1 MSVSAPSPTRAR
13 PWPLVT
19 AAAVCL
25 LSFTAFWVAQRL
37 AHVNMLDV
45 MVYRAEA
52 ETLRAGGDLYA
63 MRATSA
69 NLAMTYPPFAAV
81 LFLPLTLVGVPLMRT
96 LNTAGNLLL
105 VPVLVQLSLQLVRPS
120 PARPGARTELWRTT
134 LWIAAVVVWCEPV
147 WTTLRY
153 GQINLLIA
161 VAVLWDLTRR
171 EGSRGSRWA
180 GLGIGLATA
189 VKLTP
194 GLFVVLLFAA
204 GLLLWRRDR
213 AAGAGPGRGVNAWLR
228 TALTATGVFLVTTLV
243 MAVALPAD
251 SKTFWTRTLF
261 ETGRVGHTE
270 ETANQSLSGVLARL
284 MHTDAPGLWWVAAAV
299 LLGGAAMVLAVRAAV
314 RGDRAVAVVITAFT
328 ALMISPISW
337 SHHWVWVVPL
347 LILLYERCT
356 RAWPVTAA
364 VALAFA
370 SFALWWV
377 PHDPGRPEL
386 EQNAGQM
393 LLSAV
398 YPLTALAVFAGYAL
412 SLRRARNE
420 ELRTP
425 VPQPRDETREARET
439 HETHETREPQ
449 AARAGQAVAKE

>member
-13 PWPLVT
+13 PWPLAT

-52 ETLRAGGDLYA
+52 ETLRAGDDLYA

-96 LNTAGNLLL
+96 LTTAGNLLL
-105 VPVLVQLSLQLVRPS
+105 VAALVVLSLRLVRPALS
-120 PARPGARTELWRTT
+120 RPGARADLWRSA

-153 GQINLLIA
+153 GQINLLVA

-171 EGSRGSRWA
+171 EGGRGARWA
-180 GLGIGLATA
+180 GAGIGLATA

-213 AAGAGPGRGVNAWLR
+213 RLNQWLR
-228 TALTATGVFLVTTLV
+228 TALTATGVFLAVTLATAL
-243 MAVALPAD
+243 ALPAD
-251 SKTFWTRTLF
+251 SRTFWTRTLF
-261 ETGRVGHTE
+261 ETGRVGHAE

-284 MHTDAPGLWWVAAAV
+284 LHTDAPGLWWVATAG
-299 LLGGAAMVLAVRAAV
+299 LLGAAAMALAVRAAV

-337 SHHWVWVVPL
+337 SHHWVWCVPL
-347 LILLYERCT
+347 LILLYDRAT
-356 RAWPVTAA
+356 RAWPVTGA

-386 EQNAGQM
+386 DQNAGQM

-412 SLRRARNE
+412 TLRRA
-420 ELRTP
+420 
-425 VPQPRDETREARET
+425 AREPRAVVP
-439 HETHETREPQ
+439 ERTREPARDRRREPAQ
-449 AARAGQAVAKE
+449 AQAEEPSREPAEASQAVAKE

>member
-1 MSVSAPSPTRAR
+1 MSPSAPSPSPSRAR
-13 PWPLVT
+13 PWPLV
-19 AAAVCL
+19 AAAVVCL
-25 LSFTAFWVAQRL
+25 VSFAAFWVAQRV

-52 ETLRAGGDLYA
+52 ETLRAGDDLYA

-96 LNTAGNLLL
+96 LSTAGNLLL
-105 VPVLVQLSLQLVRPS
+105 VLALVRLSLQLVRPALAS
-120 PARPGARTELWRTT
+120 PARRADLWRTT
-134 LWIAAVVVWCEPV
+134 LWVAAAVVWCEPV

-153 GQINLLIA
+153 GQINLLVA
-161 VAVLWDLTRR
+161 VAVLWDFTRR
-171 EGSRGSRWA
+171 EGSRWA

-194 GLFVVLLFAA
+194 GLFVVLLLAA

-213 AAGAGPGRGVNAWLR
+213 GMNQWLR
-228 TALTATGVFLVTTLV
+228 TALTATGVFLVTTLAMV
-243 MAVALPAD
+243 VALPAD

-261 ETGRVGHTE
+261 ETGRVGHAE

-284 MHTDAPGLWWVAAAV
+284 MHTDAPGLWWLAAAV
-299 LLGGAAMVLAVRAAV
+299 LLGGAAMALAIRAAV
-314 RGDRAVAVVITAFT
+314 RGDRAVAVVVTAFT
-328 ALMISPISW
+328 ALMVSPISW
-337 SHHWVWVVPL
+337 SHHWVWCVPL
-347 LILLYERCT
+347 LILLYDRAT
-356 RAWPVTAA
+356 RAWAVTGA

-370 SFALWWV
+370 SFALWYV

-386 EQNAGQM
+386 DQNAGQM

-398 YPLTALAVFAGYAL
+398 YPLTATAVFAGYAL
-412 SLRRARNE
+412 AVRRTRRPGAGNAPE
-420 ELRTP
+420 AP
-425 VPQPRDETREARET
+425 REAVV
-439 HETHETREPQ
+439 REP
-449 AARAGQAVAKE
+449 RAVAPQAVAKE

>member
-1 MSVSAPSPTRAR
+1 MSVSAPPPTRAR
-13 PWPLVT
+13 RWPLAT

-52 ETLRAGGDLYA
+52 ETLRAGDDLYA

-81 LFLPLTLVGVPLMRT
+81 LFLPLTLVSVPLMRT
-96 LNTAGNLLL
+96 LTTAGNLLL
-105 VPVLVQLSLQLVRPS
+105 VVALVRLSLQLI
-120 PARPGARTELWRTT
+120 RPGLSRPAARAELWRAT
-134 LWIAAVVVWCEPV
+134 LLVAAVVVWCEPV

-171 EGSRGSRWA
+171 EGSRWA

-194 GLFVVLLFAA
+194 GLFVVLLLAA

-213 AAGAGPGRGVNAWLR
+213 ATNQWLR
-228 TALTATGVFLVTTLV
+228 TALTATGVFLGTTLA

-251 SKTFWTRTLF
+251 SRRFWTGTLF
-261 ETGRVGHTE
+261 ETGRVGHAE
-270 ETANQSLSGVLARL
+270 ETANQSISGVLARL
-284 MHTDAPGLWWVAAAV
+284 MHTDAPGLWWAAAAA
-299 LLGGAAMVLAVRAAV
+299 LLGGAAMVLAVRAAL
-314 RGDRAVAVVITAFT
+314 RGDKAVAVTVTAFT

-337 SHHWVWVVPL
+337 SHHWVWCVPL
-347 LILLYERCT
+347 LILLYDRCT
-356 RAWPVTAA
+356 RAWAVTGA

-386 EQNAGQM
+386 DQNAGQM

-412 SLRRARNE
+412 ARWRARGS
-420 ELRTP
+420 RPGGHAAAHP
-425 VPQPRDETREARET
+425 VADGPQGERQDGT
-439 HETHETREPQ
+439 
-449 AARAGQAVAKE
+449 RAGVVGPRVPVGGRQAVAKE

>member
-1 MSVSAPSPTRAR
+1 MSVSVLSKTRAR
-13 PWPLVT
+13 PWPLAT

-25 LSFTAFWVAQRL
+25 LSFASFWVAQRL

-45 MVYRAEA
+45 MVYRAEG
-52 ETLRAGGDLYA
+52 ETVRAGGDLYA

-69 NLAMTYPPFAAV
+69 NLAMTYPPFAAL
-81 LFLPLTLVGVPLMRT
+81 LFVPLTLVSVPVMRT
-96 LNTAGNLLL
+96 LATAGNLLL
-105 VPVLVQLSLQLVRPS
+105 VIALVQLSLQLVRPALS
-120 PARPGARTELWRTT
+120 RTDLWRTT
-134 LWIAAVVVWCEPV
+134 LWVAAAVVWCEPV

-171 EGSRGSRWA
+171 EGSRWA

-213 AAGAGPGRGVNAWLR
+213 VWNQWLR
-228 TALTATGVFLVTTLV
+228 TGVTATGVFLATTL
-243 MAVALPAD
+243 AVALALPAD
-251 SKTFWTRTLF
+251 SKKFWTETLF
-261 ETGRVGHTE
+261 ATGRVGFAE
-270 ETANQSLSGVLARL
+270 ETANQSISGVLARL
-284 MHTDAPGLWWVAAAV
+284 MHTDSPGIWWVLTAAV
-299 LLGGAAMVLAVRAAV
+299 MGGAAMVLAVRAALH
-314 RGDRAVAVVITAFT
+314 GDKAVAVVICAFT

-337 SHHWVWVVPL
+337 SHHWVWCVPL
-347 LILLYERCT
+347 LILLADRAT
-356 RAWPVTAA
+356 RAWLVTGA

-386 EQNAGQM
+386 DQNAGQM

-398 YPLTALAVFAGYAL
+398 YPLTATALLVAYVLAERRKESGLQAL
-412 SLRRARNE
+412 
-420 ELRTP
+420 
-425 VPQPRDETREARET
+425 
-439 HETHETREPQ
+439 
-449 AARAGQAVAKE
+449 AKE

>member
-1 MSVSAPSPTRAR
+1 MSPSAPSPSPSRAR
-13 PWPLVT
+13 PWPLVA

-25 LSFTAFWVAQRL
+25 VSFAAFWVAQRV

-52 ETLRAGGDLYA
+52 ETLRSGGDLYA

-96 LNTAGNLLL
+96 LSTAGNLLL
-105 VPVLVQLSLQLVRPS
+105 VLALVRLSLQLVRPALAS
-120 PARPGARTELWRTT
+120 PARRADLWRAT
-134 LWIAAVVVWCEPV
+134 LWVAAAVVWCEPV

-153 GQINLLIA
+153 GQINLLVA
-161 VAVLWDLTRR
+161 VAVLWDFTRR
-171 EGSRGSRWA
+171 EGSRWA

-194 GLFVVLLFAA
+194 GLFVVLLLAA

-213 AAGAGPGRGVNAWLR
+213 GVNPWLR
-228 TALTATGVFLVTTLV
+228 TALTATGVFLATTLAMV
-243 MAVALPAD
+243 VALPSD
-251 SKTFWTRTLF
+251 SRTFWTRTLF
-261 ETGRVGHTE
+261 ETGRVGHAE

-284 MHTDAPGLWWVAAAV
+284 MHTDAPGPWWLAAAV
-299 LLGGAAMVLAVRAAV
+299 LLGGAAMALAVRAAV
-314 RGDRAVAVVITAFT
+314 RGDKAVAVLVTAFT
-328 ALMISPISW
+328 ALMVSPISW
-337 SHHWVWVVPL
+337 SHHWVWCVPL
-347 LILLYERCT
+347 LILLYDRAT
-356 RAWPVTAA
+356 RAWPVTGA

-386 EQNAGQM
+386 DQNAGQM

-398 YPLTALAVFAGYAL
+398 YPLTATAVFAGYAL
-412 SLRRARNE
+412 VVWRTRRTGAADAPE
-420 ELRTP
+420 AL
-425 VPQPRDETREARET
+425 REAVAD
-439 HETHETREPQ
+439 REP
-449 AARAGQAVAKE
+449 RAGVAPRSAAPRTVAPQAVAKE

>member
-1 MSVSAPSPTRAR
+1 MSPSAPSPSPSRAR
-13 PWPLVT
+13 PWPLVA

-25 LSFTAFWVAQRL
+25 ASFAAFWVAQRV

-52 ETLRAGGDLYA
+52 ETLRAGDDLYA

-69 NLAMTYPPFAAV
+69 NLAMTYPPIAAV

-96 LNTAGNLLL
+96 LSTAGNLLL
-105 VPVLVQLSLQLVRPS
+105 VLALVRLSLQLVRPALAS
-120 PARPGARTELWRTT
+120 PARRADLWRTT
-134 LWIAAVVVWCEPV
+134 LWVAAAVVWCEPV

-153 GQINLLIA
+153 GQINLLVA
-161 VAVLWDLTRR
+161 VAVLWDFTRR
-171 EGSRGSRWA
+171 EGSRWA

-194 GLFVVLLFAA
+194 GLFVVLLLAA

-213 AAGAGPGRGVNAWLR
+213 GMNQWLR
-228 TALTATGVFLVTTLV
+228 TALTATGVFLVTTLAMV
-243 MAVALPAD
+243 VALPAD

-261 ETGRVGHTE
+261 ETGRVGHAE

-284 MHTDAPGLWWVAAAV
+284 MHTDAPGLWWLAAAV
-299 LLGGAAMVLAVRAAV
+299 LLGGAAMALAIRAAV
-314 RGDRAVAVVITAFT
+314 RGDKAVAVVVTAFT
-328 ALMISPISW
+328 ALMVSPISW
-337 SHHWVWVVPL
+337 SHHWVWCVPL
-347 LILLYERCT
+347 LILLYDRAT
-356 RAWPVTAA
+356 RAWPVTGA

-386 EQNAGQM
+386 DQNAGQM

-398 YPLTALAVFAGYAL
+398 YPFTATAVFAGYAL
-412 SLRRARNE
+412 AVRRTR
-420 ELRTP
+420 RTEAGNAP
-425 VPQPRDETREARET
+425 EAPREAVVP
-439 HETHETREPQ
+439 EP
-449 AARAGQAVAKE
+449 RAVVPQAVAKE

>member
-1 MSVSAPSPTRAR
+1 MSPSAPSPSRAR
-13 PWPLVT
+13 PWPLV
-19 AAAVCL
+19 AAAAACL
-25 LSFTAFWVAQRL
+25 ISFAAFWVAQRV

-96 LNTAGNLLL
+96 LSTAGNLLL
-105 VPVLVQLSLQLVRPS
+105 VVALVRLSLQLVRPALAS
-120 PARPGARTELWRTT
+120 PARRADLWRTT
-134 LWIAAVVVWCEPV
+134 LWVAAVVVWCEPV

-153 GQINLLIA
+153 GQINLLVA
-161 VAVLWDLTRR
+161 VAVLWDFTRR
-171 EGSRGSRWA
+171 EKSRWA

-194 GLFVVLLFAA
+194 GLFVVLLLAA
-204 GLLLWRRDR
+204 GVLLWRRDR
-213 AAGAGPGRGVNAWLR
+213 GMNQWLR
-228 TALTATGVFLVTTLV
+228 TALTATGAFLVTTLAMV
-243 MAVALPAD
+243 VALPAE
-251 SKTFWTRTLF
+251 SRTFWTRTLF
-261 ETGRVGHTE
+261 ETGRVGHAE

-284 MHTDAPGLWWVAAAV
+284 MHTDAPGLWWLAAAV
-299 LLGGAAMVLAVRAAV
+299 LLGGAAMALAVRAAV
-314 RGDRAVAVVITAFT
+314 LGDKAVAVVVTAFT
-328 ALMISPISW
+328 ALMVSPISW
-337 SHHWVWVVPL
+337 SHHWVWCVPL
-347 LILLYERCT
+347 LILLYDRATLPLGLAERVV
-356 RAWPVTAA
+356 RPAWQVTGA

-386 EQNAGQM
+386 DQNAGQM

-398 YPLTALAVFAGYAL
+398 YPLTATAVFAGYAL
-412 SLRRARNE
+412 VVWRTRRPEAAGP
-420 ELRTP
+420 RT
-425 VPQPRDETREARET
+425 VPRQGTVVRER
-439 HETHETREPQ
+439 
-449 AARAGQAVAKE
+449 QAVAKE

>member
-1 MSVSAPSPTRAR
+1 MSVSVLSKTRAR
-13 PWPLVT
+13 PWPLAT

-25 LSFTAFWVAQRL
+25 LSFASFWVAQRL

-45 MVYRAEA
+45 MVYRAEG
-52 ETLRAGGDLYA
+52 ETVRAGGDLYA

-69 NLAMTYPPFAAV
+69 NLAMTYPPFAAL
-81 LFLPLTLVGVPLMRT
+81 LFVPLTLVSVPVMRT
-96 LNTAGNLLL
+96 LATAGNLLL
-105 VPVLVQLSLQLVRPS
+105 VIALVQLSLQLVRPALS
-120 PARPGARTELWRTT
+120 RTDLWRTT
-134 LWIAAVVVWCEPV
+134 LWVAAAVVWCEPV

-171 EGSRGSRWA
+171 EGSRWA

-213 AAGAGPGRGVNAWLR
+213 VWNQWLR
-228 TALTATGVFLVTTLV
+228 TGVTATGVFLATTL
-243 MAVALPAD
+243 AVALALPAD
-251 SKTFWTRTLF
+251 SNKFWTETLF
-261 ETGRVGHTE
+261 ATGRVGFAE
-270 ETANQSLSGVLARL
+270 ETANQSISGVLARL
-284 MHTDAPGLWWVAAAV
+284 MHTDSPGIWWVLTAAAM
-299 LLGGAAMVLAVRAAV
+299 GGAAMVLAVRAAL
-314 RGDRAVAVVITAFT
+314 RGDKAVAVVICAFT

-337 SHHWVWVVPL
+337 SHHWVWCVPL
-347 LILLYERCT
+347 LILLADRAT
-356 RAWPVTAA
+356 RAWVVTGA

-386 EQNAGQM
+386 DQNAGQM

-398 YPLTALAVFAGYAL
+398 YPLTATALLVAYVLAERRKESGLQAL
-412 SLRRARNE
+412 
-420 ELRTP
+420 
-425 VPQPRDETREARET
+425 
-439 HETHETREPQ
+439 
-449 AARAGQAVAKE
+449 AKE

>member
-1 MSVSAPSPTRAR
+1 MSASSLPPVSPSRAR
-13 PWPLVT
+13 LRPLAV

-81 LFLPLTLVGVPLMRT
+81 LFLPLTVVGVPLMRT
-96 LNTAGNLLL
+96 LTTAGNLLL
-105 VPVLVQLSLQLVRPS
+105 VVALVQLSLQLVRPAL
-120 PARPGARTELWRTT
+120 ARPAARAELWRTA

-153 GQINLLIA
+153 GQINLLVA

-171 EGSRGSRWA
+171 EGGRGSRWA

-213 AAGAGPGRGVNAWLR
+213 ALNQWLR
-228 TALTATGVFLVTTLV
+228 TALTATGVFLVTTLT
-243 MAVALPAD
+243 MALALPAD
-251 SKTFWTRTLF
+251 SKRFWTGTLF
-261 ETGRVGHTE
+261 ETGRVGHAE

-284 MHTDAPGLWWVAAAV
+284 MHTDAPGLWWLAAAV

-314 RGDRAVAVVITAFT
+314 RGDRAVAVVVTAFA
-328 ALMISPISW
+328 ALMVSPISW
-337 SHHWVWVVPL
+337 SHHWVWCVTL
-347 LILLYERCT
+347 LILLYDRST
-356 RAWPVTAA
+356 RAWPVTGA

-386 EQNAGQM
+386 DQNAGQM

-412 SLRRARNE
+412 SLRRTHG
-420 ELRTP
+420 RTRP
-425 VPQPRDETREARET
+425 ETVPRPRE
-439 HETHETREPQ
+439 ETREPQ
-449 AARAGQAVAKE
+449 AVANE

>member
-1 MSVSAPSPTRAR
+1 MSPSAPSPSPSRAR
-13 PWPLVT
+13 PWPLVA

-25 LSFTAFWVAQRL
+25 VSFAAFWVAQRV

-52 ETLRAGGDLYA
+52 ETLRAGDDLYA

-96 LNTAGNLLL
+96 LSTAGNLLL
-105 VPVLVQLSLQLVRPS
+105 VLALVRLSLQLVRPALAS
-120 PARPGARTELWRTT
+120 PARRADLWRTT
-134 LWIAAVVVWCEPV
+134 LWVAAAVVWCEPV

-153 GQINLLIA
+153 GQINLLVA
-161 VAVLWDLTRR
+161 VAVLWDFTRR
-171 EGSRGSRWA
+171 EGSRWA

-194 GLFVVLLFAA
+194 GLFVVLLLAA

-213 AAGAGPGRGVNAWLR
+213 GMNQWLR
-228 TALTATGVFLVTTLV
+228 TALTATGVFLVTTLAMV
-243 MAVALPAD
+243 VALPAD

-261 ETGRVGHTE
+261 ETGRVGHAE

-284 MHTDAPGLWWVAAAV
+284 MHTDAPGLWWLAAAV
-299 LLGGAAMVLAVRAAV
+299 LLGGAAMALAIRAAV
-314 RGDRAVAVVITAFT
+314 RGDKAVAVVVTAFT
-328 ALMISPISW
+328 ALMVSPISW
-337 SHHWVWVVPL
+337 SHHWVWCVPL
-347 LILLYERCT
+347 LILLYDRAT
-356 RAWPVTAA
+356 RAWPVTGA

-386 EQNAGQM
+386 DQNAGQM

-398 YPLTALAVFAGYAL
+398 YPLTATAVFAGYAL
-412 SLRRARNE
+412 AVRRTR
-420 ELRTP
+420 RTEAGNAP
-425 VPQPRDETREARET
+425 EAPREAVVP
-439 HETHETREPQ
+439 EP
-449 AARAGQAVAKE
+449 RAVVPQAVAKE

>member
-1 MSVSAPSPTRAR
+1 MSPSAPSPSPSRAR
-13 PWPLVT
+13 PWPLVA

-25 LSFTAFWVAQRL
+25 VSFAAFWVAQRV

-69 NLAMTYPPFAAV
+69 NLAMTYPPLAAV
-81 LFLPLTLVGVPLMRT
+81 LFLPLTLVDVPLMRT
-96 LNTAGNLLL
+96 LSTAGNLLL
-105 VPVLVQLSLQLVRPS
+105 VLGLVRLSLQLVRPALAS
-120 PARPGARTELWRTT
+120 PARRADLWRTT
-134 LWIAAVVVWCEPV
+134 LWVAAAVVWCEPV

-153 GQINLLIA
+153 GQINLLVA
-161 VAVLWDLTRR
+161 VAVLWDFTRR
-171 EGSRGSRWA
+171 EGSRRA

-194 GLFVVLLFAA
+194 GLFVVLLLVA

-213 AAGAGPGRGVNAWLR
+213 GMNQWLR
-228 TALTATGVFLVTTLV
+228 TALTATGVFLVTTLAMV
-243 MAVALPAD
+243 VALPAD

-261 ETGRVGHTE
+261 ETGRVGHAE

-284 MHTDAPGLWWVAAAV
+284 MHTDAPGLWWLTAAV
-299 LLGGAAMVLAVRAAV
+299 LLGGAAMALAVRAAV
-314 RGDRAVAVVITAFT
+314 RGDKAVAVVVTAFT
-328 ALMISPISW
+328 ALMVSPISW
-337 SHHWVWVVPL
+337 SHHWVWCVPL
-347 LILLYERCT
+347 LILLYDRAT
-356 RAWPVTAA
+356 RAWPVTGA

-386 EQNAGQM
+386 DQNAGQM

-398 YPLTALAVFAGYAL
+398 YPLTATAVFAGYAL
-412 SLRRARNE
+412 AVRRTR
-420 ELRTP
+420 RTGAEKAP
-425 VPQPRDETREARET
+425 DAPREAGAV
-439 HETHETREPQ
+439 REPRT
-449 AARAGQAVAKE
+449 AARQAVAKE

>member
-1 MSVSAPSPTRAR
+1 MSPSAPSPSPSRAR
-13 PWPLVT
+13 PWPLVA

-25 LSFTAFWVAQRL
+25 VSFAAFWVAQRV

-52 ETLRAGGDLYA
+52 ETLRAGDDLYA

-96 LNTAGNLLL
+96 LSTAGNLLL
-105 VPVLVQLSLQLVRPS
+105 VLALVRLSLQLVRPALAS
-120 PARPGARTELWRTT
+120 PARRADLWRTT
-134 LWIAAVVVWCEPV
+134 LWVAAAVVWCEPV

-153 GQINLLIA
+153 GQINLLVA
-161 VAVLWDLTRR
+161 VPVLWDFTRR
-171 EGSRGSRWA
+171 EGSRWA

-194 GLFVVLLFAA
+194 GLFVVLLLAA

-213 AAGAGPGRGVNAWLR
+213 GMNQWLR
-228 TALTATGVFLVTTLV
+228 TALTATGVFLVTTLAMV
-243 MAVALPAD
+243 VALPAD

-261 ETGRVGHTE
+261 ETGRVGHAE

-284 MHTDAPGLWWVAAAV
+284 MHTDAPGLWWLATAV
-299 LLGGAAMVLAVRAAV
+299 LLGGAAMALAIRAAV
-314 RGDRAVAVVITAFT
+314 RGDKAVAVVVTAFT
-328 ALMISPISW
+328 ALMVSPISW
-337 SHHWVWVVPL
+337 SHHWVWCVPL
-347 LILLYERCT
+347 LILLHDRAT
-356 RAWPVTAA
+356 RAWQVTGA

-386 EQNAGQM
+386 DQNAGQM

-398 YPLTALAVFAGYAL
+398 YPLTATAVFAGYAL
-412 SLRRARNE
+412 AVRRTR
-420 ELRTP
+420 RTEAGNAP
-425 VPQPRDETREARET
+425 EAPREAVVP
-439 HETHETREPQ
+439 EP
-449 AARAGQAVAKE
+449 RAVVPQAVAKE

>member
-1 MSVSAPSPTRAR
+1 MSPPSAPSRVPSRSLA
-13 PWPLVT
+13 V
-19 AAAVCL
+19 AAVVWL

-52 ETLRAGGDLYA
+52 ETLRAGEDLYA

-96 LNTAGNLLL
+96 LTTAGNLLL
-105 VPVLVQLSLQLVRPS
+105 VVALVRLSLQLVRPAL
-120 PARPGARTELWRTT
+120 ARPEARTQLWRTT
-134 LWIAAVVVWCEPV
+134 LWVAAVVVWCEPV

-153 GQINLLIA
+153 GQINLLVA

-171 EGSRGSRWA
+171 EGSRWA

-194 GLFVVLLFAA
+194 GLFVVLLLAA

-213 AAGAGPGRGVNAWLR
+213 ALNQWLR
-228 TALTATGVFLVTTLV
+228 TGLTATGVFLVTTLTT
-243 MAVALPAD
+243 ALALPAD
-251 SKTFWTRTLF
+251 SKRFWTGTLF
-261 ETGRVGHTE
+261 ETGRVGHAE

-284 MHTDAPGLWWVAAAV
+284 MHTDAPGLWWLAAAV
-299 LLGGAAMVLAVRAAV
+299 LLGGAAMVLAVRAAL
-314 RGDRAVAVVITAFT
+314 RGDRAVAVVITAVT
-328 ALMISPISW
+328 ALMVSPISW
-337 SHHWVWVVPL
+337 SHHWVWCVPL
-347 LILLYERCT
+347 LILLYDRST
-356 RAWPVTAA
+356 RAWPVTGA

-386 EQNAGQM
+386 DQNAGQM

-398 YPLTALAVFAGYAL
+398 YPLTALALLAGYAL
-412 SLRRARNE
+412 SLRRTRGRDPLDRIPE
-420 ELRTP
+420 
-425 VPQPRDETREARET
+425 PRE
-439 HETHETREPQ
+439 ETREPQ
-449 AARAGQAVAKE
+449 AVTQAVTQAVANE

>member
-1 MSVSAPSPTRAR
+1 MSVSPLPSHRTRLR
-13 PWPLVT
+13 PLAA

-52 ETLRAGGDLYA
+52 ETLRAGDDLYA

-81 LFLPLTLVGVPLMRT
+81 LFLPLTVVGVPLMRT
-96 LNTAGNLLL
+96 LTTAGNLLL
-105 VPVLVQLSLQLVRPS
+105 VVAMVQLSLQLIRPAL
-120 PARPGARTELWRTT
+120 ARPAARVDLWRST
-134 LWIAAVVVWCEPV
+134 LWIAAIAVWCEPV

-171 EGSRGSRWA
+171 EGSRWA

-204 GLLLWRRDR
+204 GLLIWRRDR
-213 AAGAGPGRGVNAWLR
+213 ALGVRALNPWLR
-228 TALTATGVFLVTTLV
+228 TGLTATGVFLVTTLAMV
-243 MAVALPAD
+243 LALPDA

-261 ETGRVGHTE
+261 ETGRVGHAE
-270 ETANQSLSGVLARL
+270 ETANQSISGVVARL
-284 MHTDAPGLWWVAAAV
+284 LHTDAPGIWWLAAAV
-299 LLGGAAMVLAVRAAV
+299 LLGGAAMALAVRAAV
-314 RGDRAVAVVITAFT
+314 RGDRAVAVLVTAFT
-328 ALMISPISW
+328 ALMVSPISW
-337 SHHWVWVVPL
+337 SHHWVWCVPL
-347 LILLYERCT
+347 LILLYDRAT
-356 RAWPVTAA
+356 RAWLVTGA

-386 EQNAGQM
+386 DQNAGQM

-398 YPLTALAVFAGYAL
+398 YPLTATAVFAGYAWTL
-412 SLRRARNE
+412 LRARKADGTGATGVTGVTGGP
-420 ELRTP
+420 EL
-425 VPQPRDETREARET
+425 PRPATGERR
-439 HETHETREPQ
+439 P
-449 AARAGQAVAKE
+449 QAVAKE

>member
-1 MSVSAPSPTRAR
+1 MSVSVLSKTRAR
-13 PWPLVT
+13 PWPLAT

-25 LSFTAFWVAQRL
+25 LSFASFWVAQRL

-45 MVYRAEA
+45 MVYRAEG
-52 ETLRAGGDLYA
+52 ETVRAGGDLYA

-69 NLAMTYPPFAAV
+69 NLAMTYPPFAAL
-81 LFLPLTLVGVPLMRT
+81 LFVPLTLVSVPVMRT
-96 LNTAGNLLL
+96 LATAGNLLL
-105 VPVLVQLSLQLVRPS
+105 VIALVQLSLQLVRPALS
-120 PARPGARTELWRTT
+120 RTDLWRTT
-134 LWIAAVVVWCEPV
+134 LWVAAAVVWCEPV

-171 EGSRGSRWA
+171 EGSRWA

-194 GLFVVLLFAA
+194 GLFVVLLLAA

-213 AAGAGPGRGVNAWLR
+213 VWNQWLR
-228 TALTATGVFLVTTLV
+228 TGVTATGVFLATTL
-243 MAVALPAD
+243 AVALALPAD
-251 SKTFWTRTLF
+251 SKKFWTETLF
-261 ETGRVGHTE
+261 ATGRVGFAE
-270 ETANQSLSGVLARL
+270 ETANQSISGVLARL
-284 MHTDAPGLWWVAAAV
+284 MHTDSPGIWWVLTAAV
-299 LLGGAAMVLAVRAAV
+299 MGGAAMVLAVRAAL
-314 RGDRAVAVVITAFT
+314 RGDKAVAVVICAFT

-337 SHHWVWVVPL
+337 SHHWVWCVPL
-347 LILLYERCT
+347 LILLADRAT
-356 RAWPVTAA
+356 RAWVVTGV

-386 EQNAGQM
+386 DQNAGQM

-398 YPLTALAVFAGYAL
+398 YPLTATALLVAYVLAERRQKSGLQAL
-412 SLRRARNE
+412 
-420 ELRTP
+420 
-425 VPQPRDETREARET
+425 
-439 HETHETREPQ
+439 
-449 AARAGQAVAKE
+449 AKE

>member
-1 MSVSAPSPTRAR
+1 MSPSVPPSTPSPSRTR
-13 PWPLVT
+13 PWPLV
-19 AAAVCL
+19 AAAAACL
-25 LSFTAFWVAQRL
+25 ISFAAFWVAQRV

-96 LNTAGNLLL
+96 LSTAGNLLL
-105 VPVLVQLSLQLVRPS
+105 VVALVRLSLQLVRPALAS
-120 PARPGARTELWRTT
+120 PARRADLWRTT
-134 LWIAAVVVWCEPV
+134 LWVAAVVVWCEPV

-153 GQINLLIA
+153 GQINLLVA

-171 EGSRGSRWA
+171 EGSRWA
-180 GLGIGLATA
+180 GLGTGLATA

-194 GLFVVLLFAA
+194 GLFVVLLLAA

-213 AAGAGPGRGVNAWLR
+213 GMNQWLR
-228 TALTATGVFLVTTLV
+228 TALTATGVFLVTTLAMV
-243 MAVALPAD
+243 AALPAD
-251 SKTFWTRTLF
+251 SRTFWTRTLF
-261 ETGRVGHTE
+261 ETGRVGHAE

-284 MHTDAPGLWWVAAAV
+284 MHTDAPGLWWLAAAV
-299 LLGGAAMVLAVRAAV
+299 LLGGAAMALAVRAAV
-314 RGDRAVAVVITAFT
+314 RGDKPAAVVVTAFA
-328 ALMISPISW
+328 ALMVSPISW
-337 SHHWVWVVPL
+337 SHHWVWCVPL
-347 LILLYERCT
+347 LILLYDRT
-356 RAWPVTAA
+356 RAWWATGA

-386 EQNAGQM
+386 DQNAGQM

-412 SLRRARNE
+412 AVRRS
-420 ELRTP
+420 
-425 VPQPRDETREARET
+425 PRAAAPEAP
-439 HETHETREPQ
+439 REPV
-449 AARAGQAVAKE
+449 AVRERQAVAKE

>member
-1 MSVSAPSPTRAR
+1 MSPSAPSPSPSRAR
-13 PWPLVT
+13 PWPLVA

-25 LSFTAFWVAQRL
+25 VSFAAFWVAQRV

-69 NLAMTYPPFAAV
+69 NLAMTYPPLAAV
-81 LFLPLTLVGVPLMRT
+81 LFLPLTLVDVPLMRT
-96 LNTAGNLLL
+96 LSTAGNLLL
-105 VPVLVQLSLQLVRPS
+105 VLGLVRLSLQLVRPALAS
-120 PARPGARTELWRTT
+120 PARRADLWRTT
-134 LWIAAVVVWCEPV
+134 LWVAAAVVWCEPV

-153 GQINLLIA
+153 GQINLLVA
-161 VAVLWDLTRR
+161 VAVLWDFTRR
-171 EGSRGSRWA
+171 EGSRRA

-194 GLFVVLLFAA
+194 GLFVVLLLVA

-213 AAGAGPGRGVNAWLR
+213 GMNQWLR
-228 TALTATGVFLVTTLV
+228 TALTATGVFLVTTLAMV
-243 MAVALPAD
+243 VALPAD

-261 ETGRVGHTE
+261 ETGRVGHAE

-284 MHTDAPGLWWVAAAV
+284 MHTDAPGLWWLAAAV
-299 LLGGAAMVLAVRAAV
+299 LLGGAAMALAVRAAV
-314 RGDRAVAVVITAFT
+314 RGDKAVAVVVTAFT
-328 ALMISPISW
+328 ALMVSPISW
-337 SHHWVWVVPL
+337 SHHWVWCVPL
-347 LILLYERCT
+347 LILLYDRAT
-356 RAWPVTAA
+356 RAWPVTGA

-386 EQNAGQM
+386 DQNAGQM

-398 YPLTALAVFAGYAL
+398 YPLTATAVFAGYAL
-412 SLRRARNE
+412 AVRRTR
-420 ELRTP
+420 RTGAEKAP
-425 VPQPRDETREARET
+425 DAPREAGAV
-439 HETHETREPQ
+439 REPRT
-449 AARAGQAVAKE
+449 AARQAVAKE

>member
-1 MSVSAPSPTRAR
+1 MSVSVLSKTRAR
-13 PWPLVT
+13 PWPLAT

-25 LSFTAFWVAQRL
+25 LSFASFWVAQRL

-45 MVYRAEA
+45 MVYRAEG
-52 ETLRAGGDLYA
+52 ETVRAGGDLYA

-69 NLAMTYPPFAAV
+69 NLAMTYPPFAAL
-81 LFLPLTLVGVPLMRT
+81 LFVPLTLVSVPVMRT
-96 LNTAGNLLL
+96 LATAGNLLL
-105 VPVLVQLSLQLVRPS
+105 VIALVQLSLQLVRPALS
-120 PARPGARTELWRTT
+120 RTDLWRTT
-134 LWIAAVVVWCEPV
+134 LWVAAAVVWCEPV

-171 EGSRGSRWA
+171 EGSRWA

-194 GLFVVLLFAA
+194 GLFVVLLLAA

-213 AAGAGPGRGVNAWLR
+213 VWNQWLR
-228 TALTATGVFLVTTLV
+228 TAVTATGVFLATTL
-243 MAVALPAD
+243 AVALALPAD
-251 SKTFWTRTLF
+251 SKKFWTETLF
-261 ETGRVGHTE
+261 ATGRVGFAE
-270 ETANQSLSGVLARL
+270 ETANQSISGVLARL
-284 MHTDAPGLWWVAAAV
+284 MHTDSPGIWWVLTAAV
-299 LLGGAAMVLAVRAAV
+299 MGGAAMVLAVRAAL
-314 RGDRAVAVVITAFT
+314 RGDKAVAVVICAFT

-337 SHHWVWVVPL
+337 SHHWVWCVPL
-347 LILLYERCT
+347 LILLADRAT
-356 RAWPVTAA
+356 RAWVVTGV

-386 EQNAGQM
+386 DQNAGQM

-398 YPLTALAVFAGYAL
+398 YPLTATALLVAYVLAERRQKSGFQAL
-412 SLRRARNE
+412 
-420 ELRTP
+420 
-425 VPQPRDETREARET
+425 
-439 HETHETREPQ
+439 
-449 AARAGQAVAKE
+449 AKE

>member
-1 MSVSAPSPTRAR
+1 MSPSRAPSRSLA
-13 PWPLVT
+13 V
-19 AAAVCL
+19 AAVVWL
-25 LSFTAFWVAQRL
+25 FSFTAFWVAQRL

-52 ETLRAGGDLYA
+52 ETLRAGEDLYA

-96 LNTAGNLLL
+96 LTTAGNLLL
-105 VPVLVQLSLQLVRPS
+105 VVALVRLSLQLVRPTL
-120 PARPGARTELWRTT
+120 PRPEARTQLWRTT
-134 LWIAAVVVWCEPV
+134 LWVAAVVVWCEPV

-153 GQINLLIA
+153 GQINLLVA

-171 EGSRGSRWA
+171 EGSRWA

-194 GLFVVLLFAA
+194 GLFVVLLLAA

-213 AAGAGPGRGVNAWLR
+213 ALNQWLR
-228 TALTATGVFLVTTLV
+228 TGLTATGVFLVTTLTT
-243 MAVALPAD
+243 ALALPAD
-251 SKTFWTRTLF
+251 SKRFWTGTLF
-261 ETGRVGHTE
+261 ETGRVGHAE

-284 MHTDAPGLWWVAAAV
+284 LHTDAPGLWWLAAAV
-299 LLGGAAMVLAVRAAV
+299 LLGGAAMVLAVRAAL
-314 RGDRAVAVVITAFT
+314 RGDRAVAVVITAVT
-328 ALMISPISW
+328 ALMVSPISW
-337 SHHWVWVVPL
+337 SHHWVWCVPL
-347 LILLYERCT
+347 LILLYDRST
-356 RAWPVTAA
+356 RAWPVTGA

-386 EQNAGQM
+386 DQNAGQM

-398 YPLTALAVFAGYAL
+398 YPLTALALLAGYAL
-412 SLRRARNE
+412 SLRGARRRDP
-420 ELRTP
+420 LDG
-425 VPQPRDETREARET
+425 VPAPRE
-439 HETHETREPQ
+439 ETREPQ
-449 AARAGQAVAKE
+449 AVPQAVANE

>member
-1 MSVSAPSPTRAR
+1 MSTSIPSPSRAR
-13 PWPLVT
+13 PWPLV
-19 AAAVCL
+19 AAAAACL
-25 LSFTAFWVAQRL
+25 ISFAAFWVAQRV

-96 LNTAGNLLL
+96 LSTAGNLLL
-105 VPVLVQLSLQLVRPS
+105 VVALVRLSLELVRPVLAS
-120 PARPGARTELWRTT
+120 PARRADLWRTT
-134 LWIAAVVVWCEPV
+134 LGVAAVVVWCEPV

-153 GQINLLIA
+153 GQINLLVA

-171 EGSRGSRWA
+171 EGSRWA

-194 GLFVVLLFAA
+194 GLFVVLLLAA
-204 GLLLWRRDR
+204 GVLLWRR
-213 AAGAGPGRGVNAWLR
+213 GRGMNQWLR
-228 TALTATGVFLVTTLV
+228 TALTATGVFLVTTLA

-251 SKTFWTRTLF
+251 SRTFWTRTLF
-261 ETGRVGHTE
+261 ETGRVGHAE

-284 MHTDAPGLWWVAAAV
+284 MHTDAPGLWWLAAAV
-299 LLGGAAMVLAVRAAV
+299 LLGGAGMALAVRAAV
-314 RGDRAVAVVITAFT
+314 RGDRPVAVVVTAFT
-328 ALMISPISW
+328 ALMVSPISW
-337 SHHWVWVVPL
+337 SHHWVWCVPL
-347 LILLYERCT
+347 LILLHDRT
-356 RAWPVTAA
+356 RAWWVTGA
-364 VALAFA
+364 VATAFA

-386 EQNAGQM
+386 DQNAGQM

-412 SLRRARNE
+412 AVRRSPRAA
-420 ELRTP
+420 
-425 VPQPRDETREARET
+425 VPEVAGEPSAVRER
-439 HETHETREPQ
+439 
-449 AARAGQAVAKE
+449 QAVAKE

>member
-1 MSVSAPSPTRAR
+1 MSPFASSPSRAR
-13 PWPLVT
+13 PWPLV
-19 AAAVCL
+19 AAAAACL
-25 LSFTAFWVAQRL
+25 ISFAAFWVAQRV

-81 LFLPLTLVGVPLMRT
+81 LFLPLTLVDVPLMRT
-96 LNTAGNLLL
+96 LSTAGNLLL
-105 VPVLVQLSLQLVRPS
+105 VAALVRLSLQLVRP
-120 PARPGARTELWRTT
+120 ALAAPGRRADLWRTT
-134 LWIAAVVVWCEPV
+134 LWVAAVVVWCEPV

-153 GQINLLIA
+153 GQINLLVA

-171 EGSRGSRWA
+171 EGSRWA

-194 GLFVVLLFAA
+194 GLFVVLLLAA

-213 AAGAGPGRGVNAWLR
+213 GTNQWLR
-228 TALTATGVFLVTTLV
+228 TALTATGVFLVTTLAMV
-243 MAVALPAD
+243 VALPAD

-261 ETGRVGHTE
+261 ETGRVGHAE

-284 MHTDAPGLWWVAAAV
+284 MHTDAPGLWWLAAAV
-299 LLGGAAMVLAVRAAV
+299 LLGGAAMALAVRAAV
-314 RGDRAVAVVITAFT
+314 RGDRAVAVVVTAFT
-328 ALMISPISW
+328 ALMVSPISW
-337 SHHWVWVVPL
+337 SHHWVWCVPL
-347 LILLYERCT
+347 LILLYERTT
-356 RAWPVTAA
+356 RAWQVTGA

-386 EQNAGQM
+386 DQNAGQM

-398 YPLTALAVFAGYAL
+398 YPLTATAVFAGYAL
-412 SLRRARNE
+412 AVWRSRRPESPRGPEAAEAPR
-420 ELRTP
+420 RT
-425 VPQPRDETREARET
+425 VVV
-439 HETHETREPQ
+439 REP
-449 AARAGQAVAKE
+449 QAVAKE

>member
-1 MSVSAPSPTRAR
+1 MSVSVLSKTRAR
-13 PWPLVT
+13 PWPLAT

-25 LSFTAFWVAQRL
+25 LSFASFWVAQRL

-45 MVYRAEA
+45 MVYRAEG
-52 ETLRAGGDLYA
+52 ETVRAGGDLYA

-69 NLAMTYPPFAAV
+69 NLAMTYPPFAAL
-81 LFLPLTLVGVPLMRT
+81 LFVPLTLVSVPVMRT
-96 LNTAGNLLL
+96 LATAGNLLL
-105 VPVLVQLSLQLVRPS
+105 VIALVQLSLQLVRPALS
-120 PARPGARTELWRTT
+120 RTDLWRTT
-134 LWIAAVVVWCEPV
+134 LWVAAAVVWCEPV

-171 EGSRGSRWA
+171 EGSRWA

-194 GLFVVLLFAA
+194 GLFVVLLLAA

-213 AAGAGPGRGVNAWLR
+213 VWNQWLR
-228 TALTATGVFLVTTLV
+228 TAVTATGVFLATTL
-243 MAVALPAD
+243 AVALALPAD
-251 SKTFWTRTLF
+251 SKKFWTETLF
-261 ETGRVGHTE
+261 ATGRVGFAE
-270 ETANQSLSGVLARL
+270 ETANQSISGVLARL
-284 MHTDAPGLWWVAAAV
+284 MHTDSPGIWWVLTAAV
-299 LLGGAAMVLAVRAAV
+299 MGGAAMILAVRAAL
-314 RGDRAVAVVITAFT
+314 RGDKAVAVIICAFT

-337 SHHWVWVVPL
+337 SHHWVWCVPL
-347 LILLYERCT
+347 LILLADRAT
-356 RAWPVTAA
+356 RAWMVTGV

-386 EQNAGQM
+386 DQNAGQM

-398 YPLTALAVFAGYAL
+398 YPLTATALLVAYVLAERRKESGLQAL
-412 SLRRARNE
+412 
-420 ELRTP
+420 
-425 VPQPRDETREARET
+425 
-439 HETHETREPQ
+439 
-449 AARAGQAVAKE
+449 AKE

>member
-1 MSVSAPSPTRAR
+1 MSPSAPSPSRAR
-13 PWPLVT
+13 PWPLV
-19 AAAVCL
+19 AAAVTCL
-25 LSFTAFWVAQRL
+25 ISFAAFWVAQRV

-96 LNTAGNLLL
+96 LSTAGNLLL
-105 VPVLVQLSLQLVRPS
+105 VVALVRLSLQLVRP
-120 PARPGARTELWRTT
+120 ALAAPGRRADLWRTT
-134 LWIAAVVVWCEPV
+134 LWVAAAVVWCEPV

-153 GQINLLIA
+153 GQINLLVA
-161 VAVLWDLTRR
+161 VAVLWDVTRR
-171 EGSRGSRWA
+171 EGSRWA

-194 GLFVVLLFAA
+194 GLFVVLLLAA

-213 AAGAGPGRGVNAWLR
+213 GMNQWLR
-228 TALTATGVFLVTTLV
+228 TALTATGVFLATTLTMV
-243 MAVALPAD
+243 VALPAD
-251 SKTFWTRTLF
+251 SRTFWTRTLF
-261 ETGRVGHTE
+261 ETGRVGHAE

-284 MHTDAPGLWWVAAAV
+284 MHTDAPGLWWLAAAV
-299 LLGGAAMVLAVRAAV
+299 LLGGAAMALAIRAAV
-314 RGDRAVAVVITAFT
+314 RGDRAVAVVVTAVT
-328 ALMISPISW
+328 ALMVSPISW
-337 SHHWVWVVPL
+337 SHHWVWCVPL
-347 LILLYERCT
+347 LILLYDRAT
-356 RAWPVTAA
+356 RAWLTTGA

-386 EQNAGQM
+386 DQNAGQM

-398 YPLTALAVFAGYAL
+398 YPLTAAAVFAGYAL
-412 SLRRARNE
+412 AVWRTRRPTAPE
-420 ELRTP
+420 
-425 VPQPRDETREARET
+425 ETREAVAVRQ
-439 HETHETREPQ
+439 P
-449 AARAGQAVAKE
+449 QAVAKE

>member
-1 MSVSAPSPTRAR
+1 MSPSVPSPSRAR
-13 PWPLVT
+13 PWPLV
-19 AAAVCL
+19 AAAAACL
-25 LSFTAFWVAQRL
+25 ISFAAFWVAQRV

-81 LFLPLTLVGVPLMRT
+81 LFLPLTLVDVPLMRT
-96 LNTAGNLLL
+96 LSTAGNLLL
-105 VPVLVQLSLQLVRPS
+105 VLALVRLSLQLVRP
-120 PARPGARTELWRTT
+120 ALAAPGRRADLWRTA
-134 LWIAAVVVWCEPV
+134 LWVAAVVVWCEPV

-153 GQINLLIA
+153 GQINLLVA
-161 VAVLWDLTRR
+161 VAVLWDFTRR
-171 EGSRGSRWA
+171 EGSRWA

-194 GLFVVLLFAA
+194 GLFVVLLLAA

-213 AAGAGPGRGVNAWLR
+213 GLNQWLR
-228 TALTATGVFLVTTLV
+228 TALTATGVFLVTTLAMV
-243 MAVALPAD
+243 VALPAD

-261 ETGRVGHTE
+261 ETGRVGHKE

-284 MHTDAPGLWWVAAAV
+284 MHTDEPGLWWLAAAV
-299 LLGGAAMVLAVRAAV
+299 LLGGAAMALAVRAAV
-314 RGDRAVAVVITAFT
+314 RGDKAVAVVVTAFT
-328 ALMISPISW
+328 ALMVSPISW
-337 SHHWVWVVPL
+337 SHHWVWCVPL
-347 LILLYERCT
+347 LILLYDRAT
-356 RAWPVTAA
+356 RAWLTTAV

-386 EQNAGQM
+386 DQNAGQM

-398 YPLTALAVFAGYAL
+398 YPLTATAVLAGYAL
-412 SLRRARNE
+412 VEWRATRR
-420 ELRTP
+420 
-425 VPQPRDETREARET
+425 PRIPGPRREAVVA
-439 HETHETREPQ
+439 REP
-449 AARAGQAVAKE
+449 QAVAKE

>member
-1 MSVSAPSPTRAR
+1 MSPSAPSPSPSRAR
-13 PWPLVT
+13 PWPLV
-19 AAAVCL
+19 AAAVVCL
-25 LSFTAFWVAQRL
+25 VSFAAFWVAQRV

-52 ETLRAGGDLYA
+52 ETLRAGDDLYA

-96 LNTAGNLLL
+96 LSTAGNLLL
-105 VPVLVQLSLQLVRPS
+105 VLALVRLSLQLVGSALAS
-120 PARPGARTELWRTT
+120 PARRADLWRTT
-134 LWIAAVVVWCEPV
+134 LWVAAAVVWCEPV

-153 GQINLLIA
+153 GQINLLVA
-161 VAVLWDLTRR
+161 VAVLWDFTRR
-171 EGSRGSRWA
+171 EGSRWA

-194 GLFVVLLFAA
+194 GLFVVLLLAA

-213 AAGAGPGRGVNAWLR
+213 GMNQWLR
-228 TALTATGVFLVTTLV
+228 TALTATGVFLVTTLAMV
-243 MAVALPAD
+243 VALPAD

-261 ETGRVGHTE
+261 ETGRVGHAE

-284 MHTDAPGLWWVAAAV
+284 MHTDAPGLWWLAAAV
-299 LLGGAAMVLAVRAAV
+299 LLGGAAMALAIRAAV
-314 RGDRAVAVVITAFT
+314 RGDRAVAVVVTAFT
-328 ALMISPISW
+328 ALMVSPISW
-337 SHHWVWVVPL
+337 SHHWVWCVPL
-347 LILLYERCT
+347 LILLYDRAT
-356 RAWPVTAA
+356 RAWAVTGA

-370 SFALWWV
+370 SFALWYV

-386 EQNAGQM
+386 DQNAGQM

-398 YPLTALAVFAGYAL
+398 YPLTATAVFAGYAL
-412 SLRRARNE
+412 AVRRTR
-420 ELRTP
+420 RTGAGNAP
-425 VPQPRDETREARET
+425 EAPREAVA
-439 HETHETREPQ
+439 REP
-449 AARAGQAVAKE
+449 RAVAPQAVAKE